1 MLIAALVLLVTFGF
15 ASVGYTQGSVGPKLP
30 TTDTLTNTPTA
41 VTAGRGIW
49 ATGITPTNLV
59 VLPTGTCTNCG
70 GGILSGDGTS
80 GITSGSSASV
90 TKGGRI

>member
-15 ASVGYTQGSVGPKLP
+15 ASVGYTQGIPEAPYCGHA
-30 TTDTLTNTPTA
+30 TNTPTA

-80 GITSGSSASV
+80 GIMSGSSASV